1 MIKHI
6 VLVRFKPD
14 TPRAEIERII
24 TGLRGLPGQIHEIR
38 GYEVGEDVVRSP
50 RSYDLAVV
58 GRYDDLDALK
68 RYQEHPAHVPLAAAL
83 RAAAEQMVSVDFVEM

>member
-6 VLVRFKPD
+6 VLVKFRPG
-14 TPRAEIERII
+14 TAREEIERII
-24 TGLRGLPGQIHEIR
+24 TGLRGLPGQIPEIL

-50 RSYDLAVV
+50 RSFDLAVV

-68 RYQEHPAHVPLAAAL
+68 RYQEHPAHVPIANAL
-83 RAAAEQMVSVDFVEM
+83 RAASEQMVAIDFVE